1 MPDPTQPLYGN
12 GDLTFFLMK
21 KLLDQVVI
29 KNKQTTKNL
38 IIQKFSDP
46 NWKDNAALKEFI
58 ERVILSATSIL
69 SSGFA
74 VQKNHGSFILRN
86 FFRKDA
92 TLVFFNSFVPSDH
105 IKIKDLSELFKK
117 IK

>member
-1 MPDPTQPLYGN
+1 ME
-12 GDLTFFLMK
+12 
-21 KLLDQVVI
+21 I
-29 KNKQTTKNL
+29 
-38 IIQKFSDP
+38 
-46 NWKDNAALKEFI
+46 
-58 ERVILSATSIL
+58 SIL
-69 SSGFA
+69 
-74 VQKNHGSFILRN
+74 FILRN